1 MVVVVVG
8 TAVAIVAAGVAVAV
22 AVAAVFPFGLR
33 RIFLPGVALD
43 FSQYII
49 WVFYPTYPFA
59 GSAFL
64 APPAFQDGFT
74 FANVGAG
81 FSKLCRYASVIVTQT
96 HIAHLC

>member
-1 MVVVVVG
+1 MSPCLPGGWYTCPQTGLAFFSALSAAWALGAGLAAAATGLVRISLGEGVVVVVVG

-49 WVFYPTYPFA
+49 
-59 GSAFL
+59 
-64 APPAFQDGFT
+64 
-74 FANVGAG
+74 
-81 FSKLCRYASVIVTQT
+81 
-96 HIAHLC
+96 